1 MNVVK
6 SIAYMM
12 LFSVGFIAV
21 KSVTDGTMKKVQ
33 DFIGG
38 SESTNGNGVV

>member
-1 MNVVK
+1 MNIVK
-6 SIAYMM
+6 TLAYMM

-21 KSVTDGTMKKVQ
+21 KSVTDGTMRKVQ

-38 SESTNGNGVV
+38 TESTNGGVV

>member
-1 MNVVK
+1 MNIIK
-6 SIAYMM
+6 SLAYMM

-21 KSVTDGTMKKVQ
+21 KSITDGTMQKVQ

-38 SESTNGNGVV
+38 TESTNGGVV